1 MRKVQFLM
9 FFHDFWEYELV
20 VSQIFLIDFRL
31 SIDYFCE
38 FFHGNPAIFFLL
50 ILKGYEKY
58 EIVVSQVF
66 FIDFMSFY

>member
-20 VSQIFLIDFRL
+20 PLVLSQVFLIDFRL

-38 FFHGNPAIFFLL
+38 FFR
-50 ILKGYEKY
+50 
-58 EIVVSQVF
+58 
-66 FIDFMSFY
+66 FIW